1 MKKSCF
7 IQAVVVLTI
16 LVAAAIYII
25 QYKLDD
31 WFIKPTKNIL
41 LSEAVKDWDKE
52 VKHIHES
59 AQKDSLKALLIY
71 YIDNIKSMEDV
82 VNLEE
87 ENFLEEFNLVIED
100 SLITSKEISKL
111 TLLLKKEQNEKSK
124 SSRN

>member
-1 MKKSCF
+1 MKKGCF
-7 IQAVVVLTI
+7 IPAVIVITI

-41 LSEAVKDWDKE
+41 LSETVKDWENE
-52 VKHIHES
+52 VKHIDQS
-59 AQKDSLKALLIY
+59 AQKDSLRALLIY
-71 YIDNIKSMEDV
+71 YIENIKSMEDV

-87 ENFLEEFNLVIED
+87 EKFLKEFNYVIED
-100 SLITSKEISKL
+100 SLITGEEISIL

-124 SSRN
+124 SDRN

>member
-82 VNLEE
+82 VNLEK
-87 ENFLEEFNLVIED
+87 ENFLKEFNLVIED